1 MPSFKIMFSKNIEE
15 AKHGGP
21 HMQFQHLEG
30 QVGELK
36 IHGQPVLHNK
46 TFSPKKKKKEE
57 RLKDL

>member
-1 MPSFKIMFSKNIEE
+1 MFSKNIEE